1 MLNTAVVV
9 LLPKK
14 DDAATITDY
23 KHISLIHSI
32 AKLISKVLSLRLAM
46 VIQTLIS
53 LVQTVFPRTKCIHDS
68 FLYVQNCV
76 KSLHAKKTP
85 ALLLKLDISKAF
97 DNVSWEYLLEL
108 LQQLGF
114 SSRRRDWIA
123 LLLSTSSSTF
133 LLNGIPGPR
142 IRHRKGLRQGDPLP
156 PLLLILAIDPL
167 DRVLKVAVEQDLVAP
182 LPGREIK

>member
-1 MLNTAVVV
+1 
-9 LLPKK
+9 
-14 DDAATITDY
+14 
-23 KHISLIHSI
+23 
-32 AKLISKVLSLRLAM
+32 
-46 VIQTLIS
+46 
-53 LVQTVFPRTKCIHDS
+53 
-68 FLYVQNCV
+68 LYVQNCV

-133 LLNGIPGPR
+133 LLNG
-142 IRHRKGLRQGDPLP
+142 
-156 PLLLILAIDPL
+156 
-167 DRVLKVAVEQDLVAP
+167 
-182 LPGREIK
+182 